1 VFENGVYKEIRR
13 GIPCGYPRRRLRLF
27 QKRRISLVRLQG
39 VRALIFDLFCDQEE
53 IYTKPMVESTD
64 RNLTKSPIWRFGGD
78 GTTEDCEVFF

>member
-39 VRALIFDLFCDQEE
+39 VRALIFDLSCHQKDGEQFVAW
-53 IYTKPMVESTD
+53 MGSVERALFAVD
-64 RNLTKSPIWRFGGD
+64 HAIRLID
-78 GTTEDCEVFF
+78 DA